1 MAKFAVSTCACGHNR
16 AAHEHFRRG
25 SDCGACGAP
34 TCSRFHSGAPTPLSV
49 LASVIQTVRP
59 RRRADHRSDREL
71 ASSR

>member
-25 SDCGACGAP
+25 SDCGACGASA
-34 TCSRFHSGAPTPLSV
+34 CARFHSTAPTPLNV
-49 LASVIQTVRP
+49 LVAVIQRLRP
-59 RRRADHRSDREL
+59 CRRADHGSDREL